1 MIFNI
6 RPITEQDIPFLW
18 ITLYESLHVPEG
30 KEPFSPD
37 IVHEPSISKYVEDW
51 GREGDLGYIAENA
64 AGEPIGSI
72 TVRYFR
78 EGNPGFGYVSS
89 EVPELGMAILPAYRG
104 QGLGTSLMKQMFA
117 GLREQGID
125 RVSLSVDPGNT
136 AAVKLYQ
143 RFGFKPVSEVG
154 TSITMLAQVIH
165 NVHNK

>member
-1 MIFNI
+1 MNPCMYLKAKS
-6 RPITEQDIPFLW
+6 RSVPISFTNLLFQNMWKI
-18 ITLYESLHVPEG
+18 G
-30 KEPFSPD
+30 
-37 IVHEPSISKYVEDW
+37 

-117 GLREQGID
+117 GLREQRID
-125 RVSLSVDPGNT
+125 RVSLSVDPENA

-143 RFGFKPVSEVG
+143 RFGFKPVGEVG

-165 NVHNK
+165 SVHNN